1 MIGMIYKIVVYGLPG
16 AGKDTQCEL
25 LANILG
31 IPHFST
37 GQILRDEIAKGSELG
52 MLVKPYVESGTMIPK
67 GVATDIYKE
76 KLLSPEIQNSG
87 YIVNGYPRS
96 VDSLKTYLEF
106 ERPTHIVHLTI
117 PDELARLRQ
126 SKRGRADDTD
136 EVIETRLK
144 LYYETEKLAVEY
156 AREHAGV
163 PFIELDSSGTPDEVT
178 KTLLER
184 LK

>member
-1 MIGMIYKIVVYGLPG
+1 MTYKIIVYGLPG

-52 MLVKPYVESGTMIPK
+52 LLVKPYVESGTMIPK
-67 GVATDIYKE
+67 GVATDIYKD
-76 KLLSPEIQNSG
+76 KLLSPEIQKSG

-106 ERPTHIVHLTI
+106 EKPTHFIHLII
-117 PDELARLRQ
+117 PDELARQRL
-126 SKRGRADDTD
+126 SARGRGDDVS
-136 EVIETRLK
+136 EVIETRLRR
-144 LYYETEKLAVEY
+144 YYETEKAAADY
-156 AREHAGV
+156 AREHSTV
-163 PFIELDSSGTPDEVT
+163 QFIEISSSASPDEVT
-178 KTLLER
+178 KVLLER